1 MRRKAIPTGLFLVA
15 LGFLIIFRTQITL
28 YPELDKTFCEPQ
40 DRIFEYLACHREIKS
55 SDIVCVVIW
64 LLVTFIT
71 ASLVRDI
78 IRKGLGRSAFKD
90 FHKSL
95 SLLSII
101 SYEAWMFGYIY
112 NTYVTNF
119 DWSFTIIIFL
129 PLVTLLVH
137 SIFQTFLSYD
147 ECVPPIDKERM
158 KDLVYYILTSLGF
171 NFVMMVHVICMFITA
186 LSTGVS
192 TEKNFFIYI
201 VNIGFLGLGEMMYR
215 VNVMYNHFEQLK
227 KHYLPYTIQSRIMD
241 INNINMYG
249 RAEMESHRAN
259 PDGELVTGKTQD
271 KRDILYFAQ
280 IAATVTVVAV
290 GTFVAGKI

>member
-1 MRRKAIPTGLFLVA
+1 MRGKAIPTGLILVA
-15 LGFLIIFRTQITL
+15 LTFLIIFRTQITL
-28 YPELDKTFCEPQ
+28 YPELDKTVCEPQ
-40 DRIFEYLACHREIKS
+40 DTLFEYLACHGEIKS

-71 ASLVRDI
+71 TSLVWDI

-90 FHKSL
+90 FHKII

-112 NTYVTNF
+112 KTYVTNF
-119 DWSFTIIIFL
+119 DWSFTFIIFL

-147 ECVPPIDKERM
+147 ECVPPIDKEKT

-171 NFVMMVHVICMFITA
+171 NFVMMVDVISMFITA

-192 TEKNFFIYI
+192 TEKNFIYV
-201 VNIGFLGLGEMMYR
+201 VNIGFLGITEMMYR
-215 VNVMYNHFEQLK
+215 AYVMYNHFKQLK
-227 KHYLPYTIQSRIMD
+227 KHYLPYNIQRRIMD

-249 RAEMESHRAN
+249 RAEMVSHRAS

-271 KRDILYFAQ
+271 RGDILYLTAQ
-280 IAATVTVVAV
+280 IAATVTVVVV